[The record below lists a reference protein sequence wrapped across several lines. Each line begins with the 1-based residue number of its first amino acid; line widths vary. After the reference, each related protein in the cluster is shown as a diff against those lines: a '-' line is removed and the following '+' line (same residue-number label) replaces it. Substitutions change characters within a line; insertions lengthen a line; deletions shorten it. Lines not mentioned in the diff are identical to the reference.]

1 MQRLREIRNRK
12 IITKKI
18 TKMQKIMKSKVFSK
32 IDSQVIKTEKIE
44 IITKTKI
51 VDISHRINTLEKEER
66 EFKVS
71 LPENIIINK
80 NKTISKNLLWTRNLY
95 FEKQEV
101 KEIIIKKTISNLYPQ
116 KTSLIISQ
124 VKKGNLE
131 AIAKITNNLKVRIK
145 RSKLKKKTQTIVKKA
160 KSQCKKISQDP
171 IENIM

>member
-80 NKTISKNLLWTRNLY
+80 NKTISKNL
-95 FEKQEV
+95 
-101 KEIIIKKTISNLYPQ
+101 S
-116 KTSLIISQ
+116 
-124 VKKGNLE
+124 
-131 AIAKITNNLKVRIK
+131 
-145 RSKLKKKTQTIVKKA
+145 
-160 KSQCKKISQDP
+160 
-171 IENIM
+171 